1 MAMDAAGGVTRAHQ
15 QRMNHGDLGGSETF
29 RETLFGKLVHQKAD
43 GAAMHAVDRLARI
56 HEPLQGRQHEAVATE
71 RDDDIGRL
79 RPRVAVAARQPAPR
93 ELRRG
98 RVAGDEGDAAKSGCW
113 AALWHKGFVIKRRNA
128 AVSGL
133 WEAELERAVFVYTT
147 YPSIVEAEQAGR
159 ALVERRLCACVNIL
173 PGMISFYWWQGKI
186 DRGEEVVMI
195 IKTRAS
201 LAEAVRAAVKQ
212 MHSYSTPAILVLPVE
227 NVDADYHAWIVAE
240 TQGKGM

>member
-1 MAMDAAGGVTRAHQ
+1 M
-15 QRMNHGDLGGSETF
+15 
-29 RETLFGKLVHQKAD
+29 
-43 GAAMHAVDRLARI
+43 
-56 HEPLQGRQHEAVATE
+56 
-71 RDDDIGRL
+71 
-79 RPRVAVAARQPAPR
+79 
-93 ELRRG
+93 
-98 RVAGDEGDAAKSGCW
+98 
-113 AALWHKGFVIKRRNA
+113 
-128 AVSGL
+128 
-133 WEAELERAVFVYTT
+133 ERAVFVYTT

-159 ALVERRLCACVNIL
+159 TLVERRLCACVNIL